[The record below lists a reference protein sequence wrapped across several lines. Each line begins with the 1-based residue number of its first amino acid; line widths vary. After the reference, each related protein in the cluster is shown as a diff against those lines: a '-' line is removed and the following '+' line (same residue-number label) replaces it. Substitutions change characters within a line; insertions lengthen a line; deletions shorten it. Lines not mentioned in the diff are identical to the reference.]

1 MKRLVNAYGVERAL
15 QIIGGH
21 STALDYPRERLALW
35 TILKSRWPLLADY
48 LADEPEAV
56 AYIKNG
62 EVPDELA
69 NDESRRYLITLF
81 KDEEVRRVVSGEVLG
96 VDLDKES
103 LRLLIEGPDGARRS
117 FTPEAWFRCAR
128 ERLSGWPSLHASRP
142 IPTTRQSSSRRATT
156 GGPETEVF
164 VEESVT
170 EPPPPKRP
178 VLWPWLLALLV
189 LVLVGLGAAYFFTR
203 DDDNDETT
211 TTSTVATTTA
221 QVTVP
226 DVVGTT
232 SSEATATLRGAGL
245 DANLVSVPSDRSP
258 GTVIA
263 QNPSA
268 GEEVSDGS
276 TVRLNVAEAAKP
288 AATTTAPETTA
299 PTTTAAPE
307 PATVPDVVGQELAD
321 AARDFNEE
329 GLKVAV
335 VYVPSNEPAG
345 QRRGTGATAGCR
357 APGGRH
363 RSAER
368 LDRRRARARR
378 AGSGCHRRET
388 GRRTGSAEVRRIRG
402 AHARRAET
410 DDRSRV
416 GSVLSQT
423 PSGGANI
430 PRGSLVLLYVGA

>member
-1 MKRLVNAYGVERAL
+1 MAEPPHVPPDPDDETVIVPPEDE
-15 QIIGGH
+15 
-21 STALDYPRERLALW
+21 TVV
-35 TILKSRWPLLADY
+35 AD
-48 LADEPEAV
+48 DWGPE
-56 AYIKNG
+56 
-62 EVPDELA
+62 
-69 NDESRRYLITLF
+69 S
-81 KDEEVRRVVSGEVLG
+81 EVL
-96 VDLDKES
+96 
-103 LRLLIEGPDGARRS
+103 
-117 FTPEAWFRCAR
+117 
-128 ERLSGWPSLHASRP
+128 
-142 IPTTRQSSSRRATT
+142 
-156 GGPETEVF
+156 

-189 LVLVGLGAAYFFTR
+189 LVLAGLGVAYFLTR
-203 DDDNDETT
+203 DDDNDATT

-232 SSEATATLRGAGL
+232 SSEATATLRNAGL

-288 AATTTAPETTA
+288 APTTTAPE
-299 PTTTAAPE
+299 TTTAAPE
-307 PATVPDVVGQELAD
+307 PAAVPDVVGQELAD
-321 AARDFNEE
+321 AARAFSEE

-345 QRRGTGATAGCR
+345 SVVAQARPPGAELQPGDTVQLNVSTGAEP
-357 APGGRH
+357 APDVQVPDVTGEKQAGGRDQLK
-363 RSAER
+363 SA
-368 LDRRRARARR
+368 
-378 AGSGCHRRET
+378 GF
-388 GRRTGSAEVRRIRG
+388 EVLTL
-402 AHARRAET
+402 EEQT
-410 DDRSRV
+410 DDSSRV

>member
-1 MKRLVNAYGVERAL
+1 MAEPPPVPP
-15 QIIGGH
+15 
-21 STALDYPRERLALW
+21 DP
-35 TILKSRWPLLADY
+35 D
-48 LADEPEAV
+48 DETV
-56 AYIKNG
+56 I
-62 EVPDELA
+62 VPPTDDWA
-69 NDESRRYLITLF
+69 SES
-81 KDEEVRRVVSGEVLG
+81 
-96 VDLDKES
+96 
-103 LRLLIEGPDGARRS
+103 
-117 FTPEAWFRCAR
+117 
-128 ERLSGWPSLHASRP
+128 
-142 IPTTRQSSSRRATT
+142 
-156 GGPETEVF
+156 EVF

-178 VLWPWLLALLV
+178 VFWPWLLALLA
-189 LVLVGLGAAYFFTR
+189 LVLVGLGAVYFFTR

-211 TTSTVATTTA
+211 TTSTAATTTA

-258 GTVIA
+258 GTVVA

-288 AATTTAPETTA
+288 APATTAPETTA

-307 PATVPDVVGQELAD
+307 PAAVPDVVGQELAD
-321 AARDFNEE
+321 AARAFSEE

-345 QRRGTGATAGCR
+345 SVVAQARPPGAELQAGDTVQLNVSTGAEP
-357 APGGRH
+357 APDVQVPDVTGEKQAGGRDQLK
-363 RSAER
+363 SAGFEE
-368 LDRRRARARR
+368 LTLQE
-378 AGSGCHRRET
+378 H
-388 GRRTGSAEVRRIRG
+388 
-402 AHARRAET
+402 T

>member
-1 MKRLVNAYGVERAL
+1 MAEPPPVPPDPDDETVIVPPEDE
-15 QIIGGH
+15 
-21 STALDYPRERLALW
+21 TVV
-35 TILKSRWPLLADY
+35 AD
-48 LADEPEAV
+48 D
-56 AYIKNG
+56 
-62 EVPDELA
+62 
-69 NDESRRYLITLF
+69 
-81 KDEEVRRVVSGEVLG
+81 
-96 VDLDKES
+96 
-103 LRLLIEGPDGARRS
+103 
-117 FTPEAWFRCAR
+117 W
-128 ERLSGWPSLHASRP
+128 
-142 IPTTRQSSSRRATT
+142 
-156 GGPETEVF
+156 GPETEAF

-189 LVLVGLGAAYFFTR
+189 LVLAGLGVAYFLTR
-203 DDDNDETT
+203 DDDNDATT

-232 SSEATATLRGAGL
+232 SSEATATLRNAGL

-276 TVRLNVAEAAKP
+276 TVRLNIAETAKP
-288 AATTTAPETTA
+288 APATTAPETTTAA
-299 PTTTAAPE
+299 PETTTAAPE
-307 PATVPDVVGQELAD
+307 PAAVPDVVGQELAD
-321 AARDFNEE
+321 AARAFSEE

-345 QRRGTGATAGCR
+345 SVVAQARPPGAELQAGDTVQLNVSTGAEP
-357 APGGRH
+357 APDVQVPDVTGEKKAGGRDQLK
-363 RSAER
+363 SA
-368 LDRRRARARR
+368 
-378 AGSGCHRRET
+378 GF
-388 GRRTGSAEVRRIRG
+388 EVLTL
-402 AHARRAET
+402 EEKT

-430 PRGSLVLLYVGA
+430 PRGSLVILYVGA

>member
-1 MKRLVNAYGVERAL
+1 ML
-15 QIIGGH
+15 
-21 STALDYPRERLALW
+21 
-35 TILKSRWPLLADY
+35 
-48 LADEPEAV
+48 
-56 AYIKNG
+56 
-62 EVPDELA
+62 
-69 NDESRRYLITLF
+69 
-81 KDEEVRRVVSGEVLG
+81 
-96 VDLDKES
+96 
-103 LRLLIEGPDGARRS
+103 
-117 FTPEAWFRCAR
+117 
-128 ERLSGWPSLHASRP
+128 
-142 IPTTRQSSSRRATT
+142 
-156 GGPETEVF
+156 

-189 LVLVGLGAAYFFTR
+189 LVLAGLGVAYFLTR
-203 DDDNDETT
+203 DDDNDATT

-232 SSEATATLRGAGL
+232 SSEATATLRNAGL

-288 AATTTAPETTA
+288 APTTTAPE
-299 PTTTAAPE
+299 TTTAAPE
-307 PATVPDVVGQELAD
+307 PAAVPDVVGQELAD
-321 AARDFNEE
+321 AARAFSEE

-345 QRRGTGATAGCR
+345 SVVAQARPPGAELQPGDTVQLNVSTGAEP
-357 APGGRH
+357 APDVQVPDVTGEKQAGGRDQLK
-363 RSAER
+363 SA
-368 LDRRRARARR
+368 
-378 AGSGCHRRET
+378 GF
-388 GRRTGSAEVRRIRG
+388 EVLTL
-402 AHARRAET
+402 EEQT

>member
-1 MKRLVNAYGVERAL
+1 MAEPPPVPPDPDDDTVIVPPEDE
-15 QIIGGH
+15 
-21 STALDYPRERLALW
+21 TVV
-35 TILKSRWPLLADY
+35 AD
-48 LADEPEAV
+48 D
-56 AYIKNG
+56 
-62 EVPDELA
+62 
-69 NDESRRYLITLF
+69 
-81 KDEEVRRVVSGEVLG
+81 
-96 VDLDKES
+96 
-103 LRLLIEGPDGARRS
+103 
-117 FTPEAWFRCAR
+117 W
-128 ERLSGWPSLHASRP
+128 
-142 IPTTRQSSSRRATT
+142 
-156 GGPETEVF
+156 GPETEGF

-189 LVLVGLGAAYFFTR
+189 LVLAGLGVAYFLTR
-203 DDDNDETT
+203 DEDNDATT

-232 SSEATATLRGAGL
+232 SSEATATLRNAGL

-268 GEEVSDGS
+268 GEEVSHGS

-288 AATTTAPETTA
+288 APATTAPETTA
-299 PTTTAAPE
+299 PTTTAPTTTAAPE
-307 PATVPDVVGQELAD
+307 PAAVPDVVGQELAD
-321 AARDFNEE
+321 AARAFSEE

-345 QRRGTGATAGCR
+345 SVVAQARPPGAELQPGDTVQLNVSTGAEP
-357 APGGRH
+357 APDMQVPDVTGEKQAGGRDQLK
-363 RSAER
+363 SA
-368 LDRRRARARR
+368 
-378 AGSGCHRRET
+378 GF
-388 GRRTGSAEVRRIRG
+388 EVLTL
-402 AHARRAET
+402 EEQT
-410 DDRSRV
+410 DDSSRV

-430 PRGSLVLLYVGA
+430 PRGSLVILYVGA

>member
-1 MKRLVNAYGVERAL
+1 MAEPPPVPP
-15 QIIGGH
+15 
-21 STALDYPRERLALW
+21 DP
-35 TILKSRWPLLADY
+35 D
-48 LADEPEAV
+48 DETV
-56 AYIKNG
+56 I
-62 EVPDELA
+62 VPPTDDWA
-69 NDESRRYLITLF
+69 SES
-81 KDEEVRRVVSGEVLG
+81 
-96 VDLDKES
+96 
-103 LRLLIEGPDGARRS
+103 
-117 FTPEAWFRCAR
+117 
-128 ERLSGWPSLHASRP
+128 
-142 IPTTRQSSSRRATT
+142 
-156 GGPETEVF
+156 EVF

-178 VLWPWLLALLV
+178 VFWPWLLALV
-189 LVLVGLGAAYFFTR
+189 ALVLVGLGAVYFFTR

-211 TTSTVATTTA
+211 TTSTAATTTA

-258 GTVIA
+258 GTVVA

-288 AATTTAPETTA
+288 APATTAPETTA

-307 PATVPDVVGQELAD
+307 PAAVPDVVGQELAD
-321 AARDFNEE
+321 AARAFSEE

-345 QRRGTGATAGCR
+345 SVVAQARPPGAELQAGDTVQLNVSTGAEP
-357 APGGRH
+357 APDVQVPDVTGEKQAGGRDQLK
-363 RSAER
+363 SAGFEE
-368 LDRRRARARR
+368 LTLQE
-378 AGSGCHRRET
+378 H
-388 GRRTGSAEVRRIRG
+388 
-402 AHARRAET
+402 T